1 MKEKERLQ
9 KKIEIYEKALKRIAN
24 IDEDQSVKRRTESDD
39 THKSAFAL
47 GVAQKIAEIA
57 LENGG
62 ERCAE
67 SEHRAVDTKG

>member
-39 THKSAFAL
+39 THRSAFAL

-57 LENGG
+57 LED
-62 ERCAE
+62 CKKDVQAKW
-67 SEHRAVDTKG
+67 HRIYGKE